1 MVGFIPGEEVER
13 ISVVSLEMEEKG
25 VRDFFREDWVEE
37 PTKTMSMADLVVG
50 VVLKEM

>member
-13 ISVVSLEMEEKG
+13 ISMAPLEMEEKG
-25 VRDFFREDWVEE
+25 VRDFFREEWVEE